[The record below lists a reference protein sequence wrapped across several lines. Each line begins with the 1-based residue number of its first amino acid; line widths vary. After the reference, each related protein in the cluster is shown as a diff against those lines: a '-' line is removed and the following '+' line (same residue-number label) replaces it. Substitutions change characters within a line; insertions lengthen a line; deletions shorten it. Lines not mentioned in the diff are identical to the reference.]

1 MEVVGWSEAGLFAE
15 KLEDLGVKMGA
26 GTQELLEVG
35 LEKGS
40 DLGRWEIEGRQPVA
54 AGEANAALG
63 LELDRNAMNIKSL
76 FLKEAA
82 EPAN

>member
-15 KLEDLGVKMGA
+15 RLEDLGVKMGA

-40 DLGRWEIEGRQPVA
+40 NLRRREIKG
-54 AGEANAALG
+54 G
-63 LELDRNAMNIKSL
+63 
-76 FLKEAA
+76 
-82 EPAN
+82 